1 MNALAEALLGGLAP
15 VILLLTPF
23 ASAGLFLALTACVA
37 VQCSRRRTRIL
48 AGWRRYLLLATLAFG
63 GYTLFNVYDYA
74 RYRRCGLAISP
85 INQLCYFLFLA
96 PSDLYE
102 PCARIALSP
111 SQVEYSAVYR
121 HRYGGTQRIALN
133 VVNNEPKDF
142 EYGNPDRI
150 DLGFRCTVSCAATGG
165 RHDFAEEFKGY
176 YLLAGTNSLSICRYE
191 IDTIKALR
199 PEYSVKIKIDGDI
212 AGFLGRYPGSF
223 ITVGNGT
230 TK

>member
-1 MNALAEALLGGLAP
+1 MNALAEALLESLAP

-23 ASAGLFLALTACVA
+23 ASAGLFLALAACVA
-37 VQCSRRRTRIL
+37 VQCSRRRTRML
-48 AGWRRYLLLATLAFG
+48 GGWRRYLLLATLAFG

-74 RYRRCGLAISP
+74 RYRRYGLAISP

-102 PCARIALSP
+102 PCARIAISP
-111 SQVEYSAVYR
+111 SQMEYSAVYR
-121 HRYGGTQRIALN
+121 HRYGGPQRIALN
-133 VVNNEPKDF
+133 VVNNKPKDF

-150 DLGFRCTVSCAATGG
+150 DLGLRCTISCAATGAE
-165 RHDFAEEFKGY
+165 HDFAEEFKGY
-176 YLLAGTNSLSICRYE
+176 YLLDGTNSLSVCCYE
-191 IDTIKALR
+191 IDTIKALHQA
-199 PEYSVKIKIDGDI
+199 YSVKIKISGDI

-223 ITVGNGT
+223 ITVRNGT